1 MLYFKSTYTRYVCYI
16 IKMFLCI
23 DSYMYTVE
31 HECVVQRYKVYSNMN
46 VMCSSPI
53 VYCNMNAKVMRSVM
67 SFKLSRLC
75 LIQCTS
81 TSVATLLVFVV
92 VLAVRPYC
100 ARLPSRVV
108 IGQSDKS
115 GRIDDL
121 IAERHHQRR
130 QRQ

>member
-1 MLYFKSTYTRYVCYI
+1 MPLLGAFKKNPQLRDIYLVNI
-16 IKMFLCI
+16 
-23 DSYMYTVE
+23 
-31 HECVVQRYKVYSNMN
+31 SNMN

-53 VYCNMNAKVMRSVM
+53 VYCNMNAKVMRSAMPCIFRV
-67 SFKLSRLC
+67 SRLC

-81 TSVATLLVFVV
+81 TFVATLLVFVV
-92 VLAVRPYC
+92 VLAVHPYC

-108 IGQSDKS
+108 IGQGHKS

>member
-1 MLYFKSTYTRYVCYI
+1 
-16 IKMFLCI
+16 
-23 DSYMYTVE
+23 
-31 HECVVQRYKVYSNMN
+31 
-46 VMCSSPI
+46 MCSSPI

-100 ARLPSRVV
+100 AHLPSRVV

-130 QRQ
+130 QRQQRGTRYDCPQPHSIQWKSALHQTILNSIITHG